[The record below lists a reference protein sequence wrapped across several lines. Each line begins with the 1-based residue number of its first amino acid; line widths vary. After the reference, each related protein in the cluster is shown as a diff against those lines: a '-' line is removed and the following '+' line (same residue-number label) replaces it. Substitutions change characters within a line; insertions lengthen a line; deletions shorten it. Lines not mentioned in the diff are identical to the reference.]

1 MKKQFFILLLLM
13 LIAFV
18 SYGQTYYY
26 KGIKVGAK
34 TSTTAVKIDSIS
46 YVGGTLKFYRGA
58 TNMLPAG
65 DSFDSTAMNNRLE
78 AVEEIVSDT
87 ITLQSAISSLTYVIF
102 PSGTTTEINALT
114 SMPEGTMIY
123 DETLHVFKFWNGSVW
138 KTITT
143 N

>member
-1 MKKQFFILLLLM
+1 MKKQFLILLALTF
-13 LIAFV
+13 ACFV
-18 SYGQTYYY
+18 SFGQTNFYN
-26 KGIKVGAK
+26 GIKVGKKA
-34 TSTTAVKIDSIS
+34 STTVAKIDSIS
-46 YVGGTLKFYRGA
+46 YQNSTLKIYRGA
-58 TNMLPAG
+58 TNVLPSAVDTTHLSERIDG
-65 DSFDSTAMNNRLE
+65 
-78 AVEEIVSDT
+78 VEEIVYDT
-87 ITLQSAISSLTYVIF
+87 ITLQSAITNLSYITL